1 MSVGKASI
9 KRAANAGTKKA
20 AEVKETTTEIK
31 APEAVKADNVKA
43 PAKTAA
49 KKTTSRSSAAKTT
62 AAKTTAAKK
71 TTARKTTAKSAAGV
85 KTSVLTPSNSEEIQ
99 ATFISDKAKQ
109 PENTNAPVHVTED
122 LPVYLL

>member
-20 AEVKETTTEIK
+20 AEVKETTTEVK

-49 KKTTSRSSAAKTT
+49 KKTTSRSSAT
-62 AAKTTAAKK
+62 KTTAAKK
-71 TTARKTTAKSAAGV
+71 TTARKTTAKSAASV

-99 ATFISDKAKQ
+99 AAFISDKAKQ
-109 PENTNAPVHVTED
+109 PENTNVPVHVTED
-122 LPVYLL
+122 LPIYLL

>member
-49 KKTTSRSSAAKTT
+49 KKTTSRSSAT
-62 AAKTTAAKK
+62 KTTAAKK

-99 ATFISDKAKQ
+99 AAFISDKAKQ

>member
-20 AEVKETTTEIK
+20 AEVKETAAEVKVSET
-31 APEAVKADNVKA
+31 AKADSVKA

-49 KKTTSRSSAAKTT
+49 KKTAAKTT
-62 AAKTTAAKK
+62 TTKTAAAKK
-71 TTARKTTAKSAAGV
+71 TTARKTTAKAARSV
-85 KTSVLTPSNSEEIQ
+85 KTSVLTPSNSEELQ
-99 ATFISDKAKQ
+99 AAFISDKAKQ

-122 LPVYLL
+122 LPIYLL

>member
-20 AEVKETTTEIK
+20 AEVKETTAEVK
-31 APEAVKADNVKA
+31 APEAAKADSVKA

-49 KKTTSRSSAAKTT
+49 KTTTTKTA
-62 AAKTTAAKK
+62 AAKK
-71 TTARKTTAKSAAGV
+71 TTVRKTTAKAARSV
-85 KTSVLTPSNSEEIQ
+85 KTSVLTPSNSEELQ
-99 ATFISDKAKQ
+99 AAFISDKAKQ

-122 LPVYLL
+122 LPIYLL

>member
-31 APEAVKADNVKA
+31 ALEAVKADNVKA

-49 KKTTSRSSAAKTT
+49 KKTTSRSS

-99 ATFISDKAKQ
+99 AAFISDKAKQ

>member
-1 MSVGKASI
+1 VSVGKASI

-62 AAKTTAAKK
+62 AAKK

-99 ATFISDKAKQ
+99 AAFISDKAKQ

>member
-62 AAKTTAAKK
+62 AAKK

-99 ATFISDKAKQ
+99 AAFISDKAKQ
-109 PENTNAPVHVTED
+109 PENTNVPVHVTED

>member
-62 AAKTTAAKK
+62 AAKK

-99 ATFISDKAKQ
+99 AAFISDKAKQ

>member
-20 AEVKETTTEIK
+20 SEVKETTTEIK

-62 AAKTTAAKK
+62 AAKK

-99 ATFISDKAKQ
+99 AAFISDKAKQ
-109 PENTNAPVHVTED
+109 SENTNAPVHVTED

>member
-20 AEVKETTTEIK
+20 AEVKQTTTEVK

-43 PAKTAA
+43 PAKTAV
-49 KKTTSRSSAAKTT
+49 KKTTSRSSAT
-62 AAKTTAAKK
+62 KTTAAKK
-71 TTARKTTAKSAAGV
+71 TTARKTTAKSAASV

-99 ATFISDKAKQ
+99 AAFISDKAKQ

-122 LPVYLL
+122 LPIYLL

>member
-20 AEVKETTTEIK
+20 AEVKETTTEVK

-43 PAKTAA
+43 PAKTDA
-49 KKTTSRSSAAKTT
+49 KKT
-62 AAKTTAAKK
+62 AAKTTTTKTAAAKK
-71 TTARKTTAKSAAGV
+71 TTARKTTAKSAASV

-99 ATFISDKAKQ
+99 AAFISDKAKQ

-122 LPVYLL
+122 LPIYLL

>member
-20 AEVKETTTEIK
+20 SEVKETTTEIK

-49 KKTTSRSSAAKTT
+49 KKTTSRSSAAK
-62 AAKTTAAKK
+62 K

-99 ATFISDKAKQ
+99 AAFISDKAKQ

>member
-49 KKTTSRSSAAKTT
+49 KKTTSRSS

>member
-9 KRAANAGTKKA
+9 KRAASAGTKKA
-20 AEVKETTTEIK
+20 AEVKETTTEVK

-49 KKTTSRSSAAKTT
+49 KKTTSRSSAT
-62 AAKTTAAKK
+62 KTTAAKK
-71 TTARKTTAKSAAGV
+71 TTARKTTAKSAASV

-99 ATFISDKAKQ
+99 AAFISDKAKQ

-122 LPVYLL
+122 LPIYLL